1 MAQAS
6 SVMTQKTQRAWAKTA
21 VKIAGIVTR
30 GRARPPVIVY
40 SLAMVGVL
48 LSLWHLIAAS
58 GRVPAYFLPTPT
70 RTWQTF
76 LDIAAHGYRGHSLL
90 EHLSASL
97 GRVLLAFAAS
107 ALLGVPVG
115 LLVGTSRRVRAL
127 VTPVLEFYRPLPPL
141 AYYTLL
147 VIWLGI
153 GNLSKV
159 TLLLLAGLP
168 PVVISTAGGV
178 GGLRPDFINGAR
190 SLGATRWQV
199 FRYVVLPGCL
209 PEIFTGLRV
218 SIGFI
223 YTTLVAAE
231 MVAGVNGLGWLVLDA
246 SKFLQSDVI
255 FVGIFLMGLTG
266 LLLDVILRIVERMAV
281 PWRGRA

>member
-1 MAQAS
+1 
-6 SVMTQKTQRAWAKTA
+6 V
-21 VKIAGIVTR
+21 
-30 GRARPPVIVY
+30 PVVVY
-40 SLAMVGVL
+40 SLLMVGAL
-48 LSLWHLIAAS
+48 LLVWQLIAAS
-58 GRVPAYFLPTPT
+58 GRVPSYFLPTPV

-76 LDIAAHGYRGHSLL
+76 LDIAVHGYRGHSLL
-90 EHLSASL
+90 EHLTASL
-97 GRVLLAFAAS
+97 GRVLLAFAGS
-107 ALLGVPVG
+107 ALLGVPIG
-115 LLVGTSRRVRAL
+115 LLAGSSRRIHGL

-153 GNLSKV
+153 GDLSKV

-168 PVVISTAGGV
+168 PVVIATTGAV

-255 FVGIFLMGLTG
+255 FVGIFLMGITG
-266 LLLDVILRIVERMAV
+266 FLLDAILRTIERAAV